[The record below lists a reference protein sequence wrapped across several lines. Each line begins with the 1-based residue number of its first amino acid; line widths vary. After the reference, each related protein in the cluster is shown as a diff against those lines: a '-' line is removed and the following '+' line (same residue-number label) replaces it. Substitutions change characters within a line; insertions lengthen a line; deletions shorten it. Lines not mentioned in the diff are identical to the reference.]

1 MTKEPKYLTR
11 ADKEGIRARYASLNG
26 KIPQYFATDLAEE
39 YGVSTR
45 TIHHIIFGRGKNK
58 ITDLP
63 EHLQG
68 DGTLL
73 KGRSVLL
80 DANGNIKQQ
89 WVKTEEKADTEAMK
103 SIIMDL
109 CSELPSLPPVKYENA
124 KFKNSDLLTVYPMGD
139 PHFGLYAWDEET
151 EGGDFDLSI
160 AERDLCE
167 AMERLVASSPPSE
180 NALIIN
186 LGDFF
191 EADNMQGETMRSKH
205 KLDTDTR
212 WLKVLRTGIRALIRC
227 VQAALTKHK
236 HVTVICAIGNHD
248 DHSSMFL
255 MTVLSHLFEKEK
267 RLTIQDA
274 PTIKHYFHWES
285 VLIGVHHGH
294 TIKMKD
300 LVAQMPYDRPAEF
313 NASKHRYW
321 WTGHIH
327 QDRKIE
333 EQGVLVES
341 ARTLAA
347 RNAWAAS
354 NGYRSGR
361 DAKAVVYHKDFGE
374 VERHTVSVDMLTAFR
389 NAKKK

>member
-1 MTKEPKYLTR
+1 MLQKLNAEQR
-11 ADKEGIRARYASLNG
+11 ERIRARYEELRTAKAPGNLAA
-26 KIPQYFATDLAEE
+26 IVAEE
-39 YGVSTR
+39 FEVSVR
-45 TIHHIIFGRGKNK
+45 TVYRCMS
-58 ITDLP
+58 
-63 EHLQG
+63 LQG
-68 DGTLL
+68 AIEVGPQTEDFENPDMTVRGSSTLYDAQGKQVL
-73 KGRSVLL
+73 KWIKAERDRS
-80 DANGNIKQQ
+80 
-89 WVKTEEKADTEAMK
+89 TEAMRG
-103 SIIMDL
+103 IIDDL
-109 CSELPSLPPVKYENA
+109 CENVPTLPTVPYKPEKVST
-124 KFKNSDLLTVYPMGD
+124 SDLLTVYPMGD

-151 EGGDFDLSI
+151 ESGDFDLGI

-167 AMERLVASSPPSE
+167 AMERLVESSPASD

-191 EADNMQGETMRSKH
+191 EADNMQGETMRSRH

-227 VQAALTKHK
+227 IQAALAKHK

-255 MTVLSHLFEKEK
+255 MTILSHLFEKEE
-267 RLTIQDA
+267 RLTIFDA

-285 VLIGVHHGH
+285 ILIGVHHGH
-294 TIKMKD
+294 TIKMKE

-374 VERHTVSVDMLTAFR
+374 IERHTVSVDMLNHAR
-389 NAKKK
+389 NKTDR